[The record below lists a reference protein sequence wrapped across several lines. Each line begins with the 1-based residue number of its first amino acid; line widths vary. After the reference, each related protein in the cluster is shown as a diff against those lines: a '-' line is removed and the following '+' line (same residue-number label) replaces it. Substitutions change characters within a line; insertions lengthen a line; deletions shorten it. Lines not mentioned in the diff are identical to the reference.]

1 MSKSILSSVVLSIA
15 LSVSSFNTLAQ
26 LTLDKTQST
35 INFISTKNEHISE
48 THTFDNFSGELSE
61 RGKLT
66 ITIDISSVE
75 TLVPIRN
82 ERMQKMLF
90 NMSDYSSATFTAQLD
105 PALMKLEAGEMKRVT
120 VAGEM
125 MIAGNKAPLSFEVVL
140 NGLKGGS
147 INATTSTP
155 TILSTTAFNLDE
167 GVAALQ
173 KVAMLK
179 SISKSVPLSF
189 SATFIR

>member
-26 LTLDKTQST
+26 LTLDKAQST
-35 INFISTKNEHISE
+35 VNFISTKNEHVSE
-48 THTFDNFSGELSE
+48 THTFNNFSGELSE
-61 RGKLT
+61 QGKLT
-66 ITIDISSVE
+66 ITIDIASVE

-90 NMSDYSSATFTAQLD
+90 NMSDYSSATFTAQVD
-105 PALMKLEAGEMKRVT
+105 PALTKLEAGEMQRVT

-125 MIAGNKAPLSFEVVL
+125 MIAGNKAPISFEVML
-140 NGLKGGS
+140 TGLKDGG
-147 INATTSTP
+147 INATTATP
-155 TILSTTAFNLDE
+155 TILSASEFNLDE

-173 KVAMLK
+173 KVANLK

-189 SATFIR
+189 SATFSR

>member
-1 MSKSILSSVVLSIA
+1 MSKSILNSVVLSIA
-15 LSVSSFNTLAQ
+15 LSASSFSTLAQ
-26 LTLDKTQST
+26 LTLDKAQST
-35 INFISTKNEHISE
+35 INFISTKNEHVSE
-48 THTFDNFSGELSE
+48 THTFDNFSGELNKQ
-61 RGKLT
+61 GKLT

-90 NMSDYSSATFTAQLD
+90 KISDYSSATFTAEID
-105 PALMKLEAGEMKRVT
+105 PTLTKLEAGEMKRVT

-125 MIAGNKAPLSFEVVL
+125 MIAGNKAPISFEVVL
-140 NGLKGGS
+140 TGLKGGS
-147 INATTSTP
+147 INATTATP
-155 TILSTTAFNLDE
+155 TIISTTAFNLDK

-173 KVAMLK
+173 EVAMLK

-189 SATFIR
+189 SATFSR

>member
-1 MSKSILSSVVLSIA
+1 MSKSILSSVVLCIA

-26 LTLDKTQST
+26 LTLDKAQST
-35 INFISTKNEHISE
+35 VNFISTKNEHVSE
-48 THTFDNFSGELSE
+48 THTFDNFSGGLSE
-61 RGKLT
+61 QGKLT
-66 ITIDISSVE
+66 ITIDIASVE

-90 NMSDYSSATFTAQLD
+90 NMSDYSSATFTAQVD
-105 PALMKLEAGEMKRVT
+105 PALTKLEAGEMKRVT

-125 MIAGNKAPLSFEVVL
+125 MIAGNKAPISFEVML
-140 NGLKGGS
+140 TGLKDGS
-147 INATTSTP
+147 INATTATP
-155 TILSTTAFNLDE
+155 TILSASEFNLDE

-173 KVAMLK
+173 KVANLK

-189 SATFIR
+189 SATFSR

>member
-26 LTLDKTQST
+26 LTLDKAQST
-35 INFISTKNEHISE
+35 VNFISTKNEHVSE
-48 THTFDNFSGELSE
+48 THTFDNFSGDLSE
-61 RGKLT
+61 QGKLT

-90 NMSDYSSATFTAQLD
+90 NMSDYSSATFTAQVD
-105 PALMKLEAGEMKRVT
+105 PALTKLEAGEMKRVT

-125 MIAGNKAPLSFEVVL
+125 MIAGNKAPISFEVML
-140 NGLKGGS
+140 TGLKDGS

-155 TILSTTAFNLDE
+155 TILNTTSFNLDE

-189 SATFIR
+189 SATFSR